1 MWVRVATMQFTGVAK
16 RWIQSIAHRLEH
28 IGWQD
33 FCAMVRERFCH
44 DQHELLIRQLFHIK
58 QTTSVQEYVDQFV
71 DLIEQLSAFTPNPD
85 TLSYTTRFIDGLRD
99 DIRSVVL
106 VQRPTDLDAACSLA
120 LLQEEAVEPTRR
132 REFRR
137 TDAPAFLK
145 PAASRG
151 CCRFLLL
158 PSGWHFQLLPCH

>member
-1 MWVRVATMQFTGVAK
+1 
-16 RWIQSIAHRLEH
+16 
-28 IGWQD
+28 
-33 FCAMVRERFCH
+33 MVRERFCH

-71 DLIEQLSAFTPNPD
+71 DLIEQLSAYSPNPD
-85 TLSYTTRFIDGLRD
+85 TLSYTTRFIDGLCD

-120 LLQEEAVEPTRR
+120 LLQEEAVEPGHR

-145 PAASRG
+145 PTA
-151 CCRFLLL
+151 LLEMC
-158 PSGWHFQLLPCH
+158 SSMTIHS